1 MFIEVYRGT
10 KQRQRYGDI
19 CSEKYRRTVEYKF
32 IPPHHTDF
40 VCSQLYK
47 RYVVFIEVYRGTKQR
62 QRYGDNGIT
71 SIFFTVV
78 KNIDEQ
84 WNISLFHRKA

>member
-10 KQRQRYGDI
+10 KQRQ
-19 CSEKYRRTVEYKF
+19 
-32 IPPHHTDF
+32 H
-40 VCSQLYK
+40 
-47 RYVVFIEVYRGTKQR
+47 
-62 QRYGDNGIT
+62 YGDNGIT